1 MRMDAPRTKEIHDI
15 NGLHCC
21 IGFLLHCLGIG
32 LHAHY
37 CWPFALAFGLKRTIG
52 RVEETGWTGGWN
64 FVGLEM
70 WMVPCY
76 PCHRFPQHPVGPC
89 EKPLTKHSSRN
100 APGAMAR
107 TSRLLSLVLAAF
119 AVATSLGVGCVEG

>member
-1 MRMDAPRTKEIHDI
+1 MRIDAPRTKEIHDI

-52 RVEETGWTGGWN
+52 RVEETGWTGRCN
-64 FVGLEM
+64 FVRLEM
-70 WMVPCY
+70 WLVPCY
-76 PCHRFPQHPVGPC
+76 RRFPQHPVGPC
-89 EKPLTKHSSRN
+89 EKPLTKHLSPN
-100 APGAMAR
+100 VPGAMAR